1 VLDALTKGYLGLHP
15 AAAARTLARLDNRD
29 LQAIFQAMPPQLAA
43 NVLEHMAPGSALR
56 CLQLLKTRSAA
67 DILARIPAQSAV
79 AALRLASRE
88 QTTGLLSA
96 MPRPTAARL
105 RLQLRYPET
114 VVGSFIDSD
123 VLTLSLDQRV
133 ADALRLVRRTR
144 QGPGHILYVLG
155 EQRQLAGQADLWDL
169 LSERDRSLVQGVVQP
184 VPVVLN
190 ARAAIQTVANHP
202 AWLTNESLPVVNR
215 TGVFQGVLPRSRV
228 TGEGQSLIAEVAER
242 NELSTT
248 RTALAD
254 IFWLGLAALFAG
266 GGATPQKDPE
276 S

>member
-1 VLDALTKGYLGLHP
+1 MLDALTRGYLGLHP

-29 LQAIFQAMPPQLAA
+29 LQEIFQAMPPPLAA

-56 CLQLLKTRSAA
+56 CLQLVKSKSAA
-67 DILARIPAQSAV
+67 DMLSRVPAQSAV
-79 AALRLASRE
+79 AVLRLATRE
-88 QTTGLLSA
+88 QANALLSA

-114 VVGSFIDSD
+114 VVGSFLDSD
-123 VLTLSLDQRV
+123 VLTLHPDHRV

-144 QGPGHILYVLG
+144 QVPGHTLYVLS
-155 EQRQLAGQADLWDL
+155 EQRRLAGQVDLWDL
-169 LSERDRSLVQGVVQP
+169 LNERDRSLVQTIVQP

-202 AWLTNESLPVVNR
+202 AWLTNETLPVVNR

-228 TGEGQSLIAEVAER
+228 TGEEHNLIAEVSER
-242 NELSTT
+242 NELATT

-266 GGATPQKDPE
+266 GGTTPKKEPE
-276 S
+276 T

>member
-1 VLDALTKGYLGLHP
+1 MLDALTKGYLGLHP

-105 RLQLRYPET
+105 RLQLRY
-114 VVGSFIDSD
+114 
-123 VLTLSLDQRV
+123 LTLSLDQRV

-184 VPVVLN
+184 VPVV
-190 ARAAIQTVANHP
+190 AP
-202 AWLTNESLPVVNR
+202 AGSSERPGR
-215 TGVFQGVLPRSRV
+215 YPDRR
-228 TGEGQSLIAEVAER
+228 QSP
-242 NELSTT
+242 
-248 RTALAD
+248 
-254 IFWLGLAALFAG
+254 GLAHQRKSARGQQDRGISGCAATLASNRRGTEPDSRG
-266 GGATPQKDPE
+266 GRAQRAVHHAHGTCGHLLARPGRTLRRRQRDPAKRSGE
-276 S
+276 LT

>member
-1 VLDALTKGYLGLHP
+1 MLDALTRGYLNLYP

-29 LQAIFQAMPPQLAA
+29 LQEIFQAMPPPLAA

-56 CLQLLKTRSAA
+56 CLQLLKNRPAGE
-67 DILARIPAQSAV
+67 ILARIPAQPAV
-79 AALRLASRE
+79 AILRLAPRE
-88 QTTGLLSA
+88 QANTLLSV
-96 MPRPTAARL
+96 MPRATAARL

-114 VVGSFIDSD
+114 VVGSFLDSE
-123 VLTLSLDQRV
+123 VLTLHPDHRV
-133 ADALRLVRRTR
+133 ADALRLVRRNR
-144 QGPGHILYVLG
+144 QGPGHILYVLDD
-155 EQRQLAGQADLWDL
+155 QRRLAGQVDLWDL
-169 LSERDRSLVQGVVQP
+169 LNERDRSLVQTIVRP

-202 AWLTNESLPVVNR
+202 AWLTNENLPVVNR

-228 TGEGQSLIAEVAER
+228 TDEEQNLIAEVSER

-266 GGATPQKDPE
+266 GGTAPKKEPE
-276 S
+276 T